1 MSSHK
6 ETQVSEIVRELREA
20 QSLSVRT
27 LAAKSGFS
35 PSFISQIENGQ
46 ASPSISSLEKIA
58 LALGVTLFEFF
69 GRTESRAFA
78 VVRANDRPRL
88 QSAWSK
94 AHVESLS
101 ADSSSRLESLLITIE
116 PTGCSGNS
124 LHVQSREH
132 FAFIVSGEIILI
144 LENDRQTLS
153 AGDAVTIP
161 AQRPYRWLN
170 DSQES
175 AQILHVFPKSA

>member
-1 MSSHK
+1 MSSRK
-6 ETQVSEIVRELREA
+6 ENLISEIVRALREA

-27 LAAKSGFS
+27 LASKSGFS
-35 PSFISQIENGQ
+35 ASFISQIENGQ

-58 LALGVTLFEFF
+58 SALGVTLFEFF
-69 GRTESRAFA
+69 GKSESRAFV
-78 VVRANDRPRL
+78 VVRATDRPRL

-94 AHVESLS
+94 AHIESLS
-101 ADSSSRLESLLITIE
+101 TDSISRLESLLITIE

-132 FAFIVSGEIILI
+132 FAFVVSGEIVLF
-144 LENDRQTLS
+144 LENDRQTLT

-161 AQRPYRWLN
+161 AQRPYRWSN
-170 DSQES
+170 ESAES
-175 AQILHVFPKSA
+175 AQILLVFPKGA